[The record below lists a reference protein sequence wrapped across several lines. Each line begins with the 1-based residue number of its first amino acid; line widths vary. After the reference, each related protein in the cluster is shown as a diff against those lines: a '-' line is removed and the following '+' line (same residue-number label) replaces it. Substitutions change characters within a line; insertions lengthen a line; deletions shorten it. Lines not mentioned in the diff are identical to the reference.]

1 MGKRHEKDSVKLTH
15 EMEKKSHF
23 IFRCFLPYQPPGP
36 CPCPCRTAPGLSH
49 INLSPC
55 QSEAQAPGLRLASL
69 CACSCLAHSWTS
81 DKLQVWP
88 RGVHSCTQHAVCIL
102 QELPAPSL
110 LLPLRWP
117 GSPTCTF
124 QDSSIPEAIKVGND
138 WLIHCLSFW
147 QLERFL
153 LK

>member
-1 MGKRHEKDSVKLTH
+1 MKWRKKDQKVISFLDASCLTNHQGPVPVPVGPPLGSVTLV
-15 EMEKKSHF
+15 
-23 IFRCFLPYQPPGP
+23 L
-36 CPCPCRTAPGLSH
+36 APASLR
-49 INLSPC
+49 P
-55 QSEAQAPGLRLASL
+55 QAPGLRLACL

-117 GSPTCTF
+117 GSPTYTF

-138 WLIHCLSFW
+138 WLIHCLLFW